1 MCTLEQS
8 CVDLDYHAMIAIF
21 AFGRP
26 KAQTVVVVAEALWI
40 AYRRRLKF
48 YDRSACMGQ
57 WIDVGGV
64 RGA

>member
-1 MCTLEQS
+1 
-8 CVDLDYHAMIAIF
+8 MIAIF
-21 AFGRP
+21 VFGRP
-26 KAQTVVVVAEALWI
+26 KAQTVVVMAEALWI

-64 RGA
+64 MGT

>member
-1 MCTLEQS
+1 VHIRTELRRFRLPHHDC
-8 CVDLDYHAMIAIF
+8 HF

-26 KAQTVVVVAEALWI
+26 KEQAVVVVAEALWI

-64 RGA
+64 MGT